1 MAALPSYEEHT
12 QRWAL
17 EACADDP
24 AMQAAFRAAGARD
37 GWVAG
42 LDVRAYCE
50 REGLMQTAS
59 SNRGCPEAGPRQGLG
74 AGRFQQRRARAA
86 VRGVLRLH
94 APAGRRFCWW

>member
-1 MAALPSYEEHT
+1 MAAPPSYEEHIT

-42 LDVRAYCE
+42 LSVRAYCE

-59 SNRGCPEAGPRQGLG
+59 SQ
-74 AGRFQQRRARAA
+74 
-86 VRGVLRLH
+86 RGVPKQAL
-94 APAGRRFCWW
+94 AKA